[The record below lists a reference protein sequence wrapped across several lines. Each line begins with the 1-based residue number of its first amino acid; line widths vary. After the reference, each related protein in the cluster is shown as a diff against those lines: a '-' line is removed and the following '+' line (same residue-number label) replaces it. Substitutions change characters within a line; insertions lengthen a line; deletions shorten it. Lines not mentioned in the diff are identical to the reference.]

1 MHWIKHT
8 LEASP
13 EIALFLCLALGF
25 AVGKVKVWKLSL
37 GGIAGTLIV
46 AIFIGM
52 IGKVALNDEV
62 KNIAFAMFI
71 FTLGYI
77 SGPSFFASLNRK
89 SLKYFTFTG
98 IEVVAVLCI
107 TAAVTKIMNLDV
119 GTAAGLMAGGAT
131 ESAVVGTASDAIA
144 KLPLS
149 ANQISALQANV
160 GTAYSISYICGLI
173 TIVLLT
179 SQIVPAVLK
188 IDLKAEAAKLWKKL
202 GGTSESEDAAAALPA
217 IVGRVQQVSPTS
229 AGRKVSDLEHLLGA
243 KATIER
249 VSRGGSA
256 IEFTQDTAVQQ
267 DDVLVMVGP
276 REELVHATD
285 VIGPELPASGGLNMN
300 LEIAD
305 VLLTNKEYVPAT
317 VKELQAK
324 IPQQAQHGVFLTG
337 VTRMD
342 NHLPVKPGTDVHA
355 GDTIRLTG
363 AARDVDAFASRAGFK
378 LNHAVKADFVFIAA
392 GVVLGFLI
400 GKISIKVGGVPL
412 TLATG
417 GGCLLSGLAFG
428 WLRAK
433 RPTIGQYDPAAA
445 SVIKDLG
452 LATFIACVGLSS
464 GPQAVHLVEKYG
476 ASLPI
481 AGLLMTLIPATISL
495 VVAFKFMKLPA
506 PLGLGSVAGQQC
518 STPAITAIQGVA
530 GNTTPLISY
539 TIVYALSNIALPLMG
554 PVVVAM
560 CRAITGA

>member
-1 MHWIKHT
+1 MHSIKT
-8 LEASP
+8 LLQTQP
-13 EIALFLCLALGF
+13 EIALFACLAVGF

-46 AIFIGM
+46 AIFVGM
-52 IGKVALNDEV
+52 IGKITLSDQV

-89 SLKYFTFTG
+89 SLKFFTFTG

-107 TAAVTKIMNLDV
+107 TAAATKILNLDV

-144 KLPLS
+144 KLPLP
-149 ANQISALQANV
+149 AGTISTLQANV

-179 SQIVPAVLK
+179 SQIAPAIMK
-188 IDLKAEAAKLWKKL
+188 IDLKAEAEALWKKL
-202 GGTSESEDAAAALPA
+202 GGSVDKPDATAALPEL
-217 IVGRVQQVSPTS
+217 VGRVQQVSRA
-229 AGRKVSDLEHLLGA
+229 AGRKVCEVEQLVGTTATVERLSRAGA
-243 KATIER
+243 
-249 VSRGGSA
+249 VVDFGP
-256 IEFTQDTAVQQ
+256 DTPVQSG
-267 DDVLVMVGP
+267 DVLLLVGP
-276 REELVHATD
+276 REEMVHAAE
-285 VIGPELPASGGLNMN
+285 VVGPELTAGGGMN
-300 LEIAD
+300 LDLEIAD
-305 VLLTNKEYVPAT
+305 VLVTNKQYVPDTIAN
-317 VKELQAK
+317 LRAR
-324 IPQQAQHGVFLTG
+324 IPAQSQHGVFLTG

-342 NHLPVKPGTDVHA
+342 NHLPMRPETQVHA
-355 GDTIRLTG
+355 GDTVRLTG
-363 AARDVDAFASRAGFK
+363 AAADVDSFAAQAGFK
-378 LNHAVKADFVFIAA
+378 LTHAVKADFVYIAL
-392 GVVLGFLI
+392 GVVCGFLI
-400 GKISIKVGGVPL
+400 GKISVKVGGVPL

-417 GGCLLSGLAFG
+417 GGCLLAGLAFG

-433 RPTIGQYDPAAA
+433 RPTFGQFDPAAA
-445 SVIKDLG
+445 SVIKNLG
-452 LATFIACVGLSS
+452 LAVFIACVGLTS
-464 GPQAVHLVEKYG
+464 GPQAVHLVQKYG
-476 ASLPI
+476 ASLVL
-481 AGLLMTLIPATISL
+481 AGVLMTLIPATISL
-495 VVAFKFMKLPA
+495 IVAFKFMKLPA

-560 CRAITGA
+560 ARALTGG